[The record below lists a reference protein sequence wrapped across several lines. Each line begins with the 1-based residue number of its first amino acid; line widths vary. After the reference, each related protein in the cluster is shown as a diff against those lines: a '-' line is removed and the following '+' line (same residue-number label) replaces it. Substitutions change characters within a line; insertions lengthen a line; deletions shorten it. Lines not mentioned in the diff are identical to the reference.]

1 MIYFFFYIHLEANRL
16 AVLRSY
22 GDVRRSIDP
31 GARRS
36 MSTTVELTPDQAE
49 MTSENVNFGRE
60 LPRLSL
66 TPLAHS
72 KTSLIR

>member
-1 MIYFFFYIHLEANRL
+1 M
-16 AVLRSY
+16 
-22 GDVRRSIDP
+22 DP

-36 MSTTVELTPDQAE
+36 MSTIVELTPDQAE